1 MIRAA
6 SKKDAKA
13 LYKIESSVF
22 AKDDF
27 ALSPSSFY
35 YHIKHNQLF
44 VYESEGCV
52 VGYILW
58 LRRKDSYR
66 LYSLCVK
73 NECRRE
79 KIGQQLL
86 SYSFNALQA
95 KKYTLE
101 VKTTNSVAIALY
113 EKYAFTIKKK
123 LVGFYID
130 SDAYIMV
137 READVT

>member
-27 ALSPSSFY
+27 ALSLSSFY
-35 YHIKHNQLF
+35 YHIKQNQLF

-58 LRRKDSYR
+58 LKRKDSYR

-73 NECRRE
+73 SESRGE
-79 KIGQQLL
+79 KIGDKLL
-86 SYSFNALQA
+86 SYSLNVLQA
-95 KKYTLE
+95 KRYTLE

-113 EKYAFTIKKK
+113 KKYAFTIKKR
-123 LVGFYID
+123 LIGFYKD
-130 SDAYIMV
+130 GDAYVMV